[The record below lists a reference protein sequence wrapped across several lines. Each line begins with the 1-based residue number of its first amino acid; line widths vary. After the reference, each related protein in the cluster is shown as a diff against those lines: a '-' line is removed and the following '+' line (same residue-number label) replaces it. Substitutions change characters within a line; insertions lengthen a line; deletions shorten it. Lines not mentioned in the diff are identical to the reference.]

1 MFKLRG
7 EHVVNEKGKVLDVQ
21 GGADRENQN
30 IIVWRLH
37 NRMNQRWSILY
48 VDQEQP
54 DPKKGEF
61 NKEFGLFVGR
71 YFSLTSGLKSG
82 RVLDITRGRIVIKKW
97 TGSKTQQWFF
107 D

>member
-1 MFKLRG
+1 
-7 EHVVNEKGKVLDVQ
+7 
-21 GGADRENQN
+21 
-30 IIVWRLH
+30 
-37 NRMNQRWSILY
+37 MNQRWSILY

-97 TGSKTQQWFF
+97 TNSKTQQWFF